1 MAAGLIASLIPL
13 LDVAAAGTAAKGT
26 MDMNKKKGA
35 NKGILDDGLLS
46 KSDTKVKGN
55 ESSFKTLSRDEKD
68 ELMIDLVMGGLTT
81 KEAINVINTGYIGK
95 DTLKK
100 LSPDLRR
107 KLSRMSGQDLEAQLG
122 FGGNGPDDDDDK
134 KEKAKKLRDE
144 AEKEQREWEKQETEF
159 QKNDPKV
166 KRRVNAKQTMEKV
179 KAETPGQIDP
189 KDPQFKGNSPSQ
201 KMEQGEARM
210 REAVKNGRGPEWEYQ
225 HVTPTSNI
233 PMRP

>member
-13 LDVAAAGTAAKGT
+13 LEGSAAGVAAKGT
-26 MDMNKKKGA
+26 MDMNKKKEGEKA
-35 NKGILDDGLLS
+35 ILDDGLLS
-46 KSDTKVKGN
+46 KSDTKVKGDSN
-55 ESSFKTLSRDEKD
+55 SFKTLSQAEKD
-68 ELMIDLVMGGLTT
+68 ELMIDLVMEGLTT
-81 KEAINVINTGYIGK
+81 KEAINVISTGHIGK

-107 KLSRMSGQDLEAQLG
+107 KLSRMSGQELEAQLG
-122 FGGNGPDDDDDK
+122 FGGNGPDDDDNK

-144 AEKEQREWEKQETEF
+144 AEKEQREWEKKETEF

-166 KRRVNAKQTMEKV
+166 KRRVEAKQTMEKV
-179 KAETPGQIDP
+179 KAETPGQMDP
-189 KDPQFKGNSPSQ
+189 KDPQFKGNSPTQ

-210 REAVKNGRGPEWEYQ
+210 KEAIKSGRGPEWEYQ